1 MSKNIAFSISKHYF
15 IYFNTPLYSTSNI
28 KSFIF
33 FTTLLKYYLFIIY
46 NSFFFFKHLFL
57 SLSLC
62 VSLFSKQK
70 QPIHPLWPPPA
81 TTYSMSPPSP
91 PKPPPITNPQPT
103 IESVNPYPL
112 REVSLERDRQPTTQP
127 MASTHSITYNKPLQ
141 STTESINSHPQPKA
155 TESTQTHKST

>member
-70 QPIHPLWPPPA
+70 QPIHPLWPSPA

-91 PKPPPITNPQPT
+91 PKPPPTTNPQPT
-103 IESVNPYPL
+103 IELVNPYPL
-112 REVSLERDRQPTTQP
+112 REISLERDRQPT
-127 MASTHSITYNKPLQ
+127 ASTHGTTHGLNPQHNLQ
-141 STTESINSHPQPKA
+141 QTTTTNHRINQLTPTTQSH
-155 TESTQTHKST
+155 

>member
-15 IYFNTPLYSTSNI
+15 IYFNTPIYSTSNI

-46 NSFFFFKHLFL
+46 NSFFFKHLFL

-91 PKPPPITNPQPT
+91 PKPPPTTHHRISQPIPFERDFTRERSATHDTTHGLNPQHNLQQT
-103 IESVNPYPL
+103 TTTNHRINQL
-112 REVSLERDRQPTTQP
+112 TPTT
-127 MASTHSITYNKPLQ
+127 
-141 STTESINSHPQPKA
+141 
-155 TESTQTHKST
+155 